1 MGGGGIWPLSF
12 FLHLFFFSLFSSFFL
27 HCYYSQAPSFLHF
40 LFLHTTSCLENNF
53 SRLTNLIFII
63 SLKIYLDLWVFGIFE
78 KTYFFGNPLFKSPSF
93 CLPWP
98 FLLSYL
104 GFTHFMGRDMIHQLS
119 GMLRR
124 DFFKTYLRML
134 HTLPP
139 RISRWVHFLF
149 SLVNLL
155 IFAWYLRNLW
165 WALSFCYYLL
175 FWEFLDVV
183 WFGWKIIVSRHV
195 DLLGHFWVLKLFEI
209 IKLNGEV
216 MLTPYDFSIITS
228 LKLGGERIEGHVTI
242 SLTELKNYL
251 GVNPPR
257 VSGSNISLMWLF
269 YNIEKCKSVE
279 TGT

>member
-1 MGGGGIWPLSF
+1 
-12 FLHLFFFSLFSSFFL
+12 
-27 HCYYSQAPSFLHF
+27 
-40 LFLHTTSCLENNF
+40 
-53 SRLTNLIFII
+53 
-63 SLKIYLDLWVFGIFE
+63 
-78 KTYFFGNPLFKSPSF
+78 
-93 CLPWP
+93 
-98 FLLSYL
+98 
-104 GFTHFMGRDMIHQLS
+104 MIHQLS

-228 LKLGGERIEGHVTI
+228 LKLGGERIEGHDTI